1 MPALFGEC
9 LCLFA
14 RMLRRQFNERGRAP
28 ALPGI
33 DSVRTATR
41 CRAGSARMAGSISS
55 ARQAESYRGAC
66 GGFQPGGLTFRAI
79 SANSCARLRCCFAA
93 SASSSATAAHS
104 STESSPRSQR
114 STSCNSACSIR
125 SERLFAKVLCARGSV
140 SVSRRGSGPYG
151 NVTALDQRSAS
162 RPHPPRGRCFHCEI
176 RPRLVPKIGTAT
188 ISPRPERQDVSNG

>member
-1 MPALFGEC
+1 MPGLFGEC

-93 SASSSATAAHS
+93 SASPSATAAHS

-125 SERLFAKVLCARGSV
+125 SERLFAVASLFLGGGQGHTV
-140 SVSRRGSGPYG
+140 TLPHLTNGPPA
-151 NVTALDQRSAS
+151 AL
-162 RPHPPRGRCFHCEI
+162 
-176 RPRLVPKIGTAT
+176 T
-188 ISPRPERQDVSNG
+188 RQGGVAFIAKFAPA